1 MAHTEWQFMTDREI
15 ETSLAFAK
23 AHVERAVSDQHVE
36 YYRAQVRSLLT
47 EKRLREI
54 TKCYDDGD

>member
-1 MAHTEWQFMTDREI
+1 MTDREI
-15 ETSLAFAK
+15 ETSLSFAR
-23 AHVERAVSDQHVE
+23 AHVERAISEQHVE
-36 YYRAQVRSLLT
+36 YYSAQVHSLLA